1 MAIKIVRY
9 RNGNTLRWGLVE
21 DASVRPI
28 DGEYP
33 TTGDFVRY
41 AIPHLRDGTTNFAAP
56 VALAEIDIES
66 PITTNQQ
73 FLCQAINYHSHMKE
87 SGIDPAGSPF
97 NILFRKASSCLS
109 PPNTNIVRP
118 PHVECLDYEVEIGL
132 VFARDVVG
140 REAAVVTETNLHEFV
155 AALVLVDDVSARDV
169 QLPEMQFYKGKSYRT
184 FGPVGPYLTIVDAVE
199 LARFDE
205 LVLRLWVNDEL
216 RQSSPARDMVHK
228 PVATLNELFALQDVQ
243 AGDLLATGTPGG
255 CALQSPGWI
264 ASTIAGLVSPKRR
277 QELLRYAASGNT
289 RYLKPGDRVEA
300 SVATDDGAIDLGT
313 QQNLV
318 VGEPA

>member
-1 MAIKIVRY
+1 MATKIIRF
-9 RNGNTLRWGLVE
+9 RNGGALHWGVVE
-21 DASVRPI
+21 GDSVRPI
-28 DGEYP
+28 DGDFP

-41 AIPHLRDGTTNFAAP
+41 AIPHLRDGSTRFGDTI
-56 VALAEIDIES
+56 ALADVDIEA
-66 PITTNQQ
+66 PITANQQ
-73 FLCQAINYHSHMKE
+73 FLCQAVNYHSHMKE
-87 SGIDPAGSPF
+87 SGMDPIGSPF
-97 NILFRKASSCLS
+97 NIFFRKASSCIAR
-109 PPNTNIVRP
+109 PDTNIVRP
-118 PHVECLDYEVEIGL
+118 PHVQCLDYEVEIGL

-140 REAAVVTETNLHEFV
+140 PEPEFVSLANLHEFV
-155 AALVLVDDVSARDV
+155 AGLVLVNDVSARDV

-184 FGPVGPYLTIVDAVE
+184 FGPTGPYLTLVDATE

-205 LVLRLWVNDEL
+205 LMLRLWVNDEI

-228 PVATLNELFALQDVQ
+228 PVATLNELFSVQDIQ

-264 ASTIAGLVSPKRR
+264 ASTLAGLMSPKRR
-277 QELLRYAASGNT
+277 QDLLRYAASSSG

-300 SVATDDGAIDLGT
+300 RIATEDGAIDLGT
-313 QQNLV
+313 QRNLV